1 MYFMLIMGM
10 RIHHQP
16 IFNFSLMLHKL
27 IYFHP
32 FPKCSKIA
40 KILYFSYSLY

>member
-1 MYFMLIMGM
+1 MLIMGM
-10 RIHHQP
+10 RILHQP

-32 FPKCSKIA
+32 FA
-40 KILYFSYSLY
+40 KV